1 MHADIWIVRNGTEY
15 LLLHGHLRLHSTL
28 NGSGAAFVE
37 VAHEGVVKITRVSG
51 CLQVDS
57 GNGHFVF
64 KEQQSMPCGKTC
76 PTLGDGQGPGAPQ
89 RWAIASIHAAHSGC
103 LLCKKNGVFLS
114 LLLLSSLLR

>member
-1 MHADIWIVRNGTEY
+1 MHADIWIVRHGSDY

-57 GNGHFVF
+57 GNAL
-64 KEQQSMPCGKTC
+64 SP
-76 PTLGDGQGPGAPQ
+76 
-89 RWAIASIHAAHSGC
+89 
-103 LLCKKNGVFLS
+103 LCVQKATVNAMWENLS
-114 LLLLSSLLR
+114 NAW